1 LDLLRNEGYLAA
13 VVEKFNHFAGPPDK
27 RCKACGKNRVGI
39 RQDLFGFADIIA
51 VNAQTGKTLAVQTT
65 AAASLS
71 DRRRKVL
78 DSGEAMICMAAG
90 WKLELHGWAQRK
102 IKRGG
107 KAFRYEVIREKLN

>member
-1 LDLLRNEGYLAA
+1 MSPTQRSLDLLRKEGYLAA
-13 VVEKFNHFAGPPDK
+13 VVEKFNQFAG
-27 RCKACGKNRVGI
+27 V

-51 VNAQTGKTLAVQTT
+51 VNAQTRTTLAVQTT
-65 AAASLS
+65 AAAGLS

-90 WKLELHGWAQRK
+90 WKLEVHGWAKRK